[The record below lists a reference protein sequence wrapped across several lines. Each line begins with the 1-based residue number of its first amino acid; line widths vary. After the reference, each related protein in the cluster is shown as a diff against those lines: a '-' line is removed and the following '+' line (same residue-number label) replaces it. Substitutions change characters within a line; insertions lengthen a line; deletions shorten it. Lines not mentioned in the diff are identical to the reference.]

1 MAVLTNSQPIVGGN
15 GDVYTAPVGTPI
27 PANISTPSAPWI
39 KLGMVSEDGVSWTPP
54 EEETEEIKIWQ
65 SAYPARV
72 ITTGLTSSMSFALDG
87 WDRNTVPFAM
97 GGGSFTD
104 VTGPPAT
111 VVFSPPQAGASTSRA
126 IFVKVLDG
134 DPALG
139 GIQMGLYF
147 CKGRVTA
154 RDDTVFNA
162 SEPALLNVEFALEA
176 LVNPDGTVEDPYN
189 LVFDD
194 ASFPGPVAT
203 GALEVVG
210 AEGTWVPAD
219 AQPAASVA
227 AMTGIT
233 ATPSATAWS
242 TDSYM
247 ELADGTTHA
256 HWNGT
261 AWAAGDAP

>member
-1 MAVLTNSQPIVGGN
+1 MPVMTNSQPVVGGN
-15 GDVYTAPVGTPI
+15 GDIYTAPVGTPI
-27 PANISTPSAPWI
+27 PTDIEAPAAPWV

-54 EEETEEIKIWQ
+54 EEDTDEIKIWQ

-97 GGGSFTD
+97 GGGTFTD
-104 VTGPPAT
+104 VGTDT

-134 DPALG
+134 DPAAG
-139 GIQMGLYF
+139 GIVMGLYF
-147 CKGRVTA
+147 AKGRVTG

-162 SEPALLNVEFALEA
+162 SEPALLNVEFSLEA

-194 ASFPGPVAT
+194 ASFPPVAVAAT
-203 GALEVVG
+203 GATAGTPGSFTPAG
-210 AEGTWVPAD
+210 ATPPANL
-219 AQPAASVA
+219 A
-227 AMTGIT
+227 AMSTVV
-233 ATPSATAWS
+233 ASPLTAW
-242 TDSYM
+242 TTGQYVTR
-247 ELADGTTHA
+247 ADTGAADTGKC
-256 HWNGT
+256 HWSST
-261 AWAAGDAP
+261 AWVSGVA